1 MGCLAPCNDGDFAN
15 LIEII
20 AEDYPTDIYFYAIP
34 EASKTDFIRS
44 VTLKDMSNSGK
55 EYKFKFSVHET
66 IKTLNERFKNER
78 DPNDKTP
85 FVFLFDNTEMNLA
98 A

>member
-1 MGCLAPCNDGDFAN
+1 
-15 LIEII
+15 
-20 AEDYPTDIYFYAIP
+20 
-34 EASKTDFIRS
+34 
-44 VTLKDMSNSGK
+44 MSNSGK